1 MRVKTEER
9 RQAIIEVAREAF
21 TAQGFENTSMAE
33 IASRVGGSKATLY
46 NSFSSK
52 EELFAAVIDEFGK
65 QKIADAFTSLQSEQ
79 PINEQLL
86 RLGEHYLQFR
96 LTPEVLG
103 LQTIIY
109 HEAGRSAI
117 GREYYQRGPKKGWML
132 VADYLAG
139 QMQRGRLRQA
149 DPWVTAVHLKGLLE
163 AELIEPCVLGAEPMP
178 DENRLGAIVARAI
191 EAFLL
196 AYAPSTAASVR

>member
-46 NSFSSK
+46 NYFSSK

-96 LTPEVLG
+96 LTPEVVDWVNEARIG
-103 LQTIIY
+103 L
-109 HEAGRSAI
+109 ARVDLAA
-117 GREYYQRGPKKGWML
+117 
-132 VADYLAG
+132 VAA
-139 QMQRGRLRQA
+139 
-149 DPWVTAVHLKGLLE
+149 
-163 AELIEPCVLGAEPMP
+163 
-178 DENRLGAIVARAI
+178 
-191 EAFLL
+191 
-196 AYAPSTAASVR
+196 